1 MKVTRKKLIMWGLI
15 AYLSAII
22 GPPGLACALLVV
34 DAFHITQEEKLEA
47 QDEGPYR
54 PEKVIS
60 RKLVGAV
67 SASIGLFF
75 MIGCPASVGFGLYLA
90 IVALTTEPEKTFPQ
104 ARGARYTRRPT
115 ASRVLIEPPLI
126 IDEPPTPPPP
136 PPRGRN

>member
-15 AYLSAII
+15 VYLSVII
-22 GPPGLACALLVV
+22 GPPSVACALLVV
-34 DAFHITQEEKLEA
+34 EAFHVTKEEKWEA
-47 QDEGPYR
+47 LSEGPYR
-54 PEKVIS
+54 PEQVIAP
-60 RKLVGAV
+60 KLVGAI

-75 MIGCPASVGFGLYLA
+75 MIGCPASVGFALYLA
-90 IVALTTEPEKTFPQ
+90 IVALTTEPTKAFPQ

-115 ASRVLIEPPLI
+115 VSRVLIEPPLI